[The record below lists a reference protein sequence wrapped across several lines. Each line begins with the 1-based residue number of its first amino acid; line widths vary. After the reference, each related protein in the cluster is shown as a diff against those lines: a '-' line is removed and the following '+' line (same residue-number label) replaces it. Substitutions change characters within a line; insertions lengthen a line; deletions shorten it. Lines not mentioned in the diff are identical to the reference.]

1 MNRIRF
7 TDALIADGH
16 QHCPSATRQKK
27 KANIRK
33 PRFRRMQ
40 NLAPGGFL
48 CDQVFLI
55 FGFFEHREAIQPQS
69 RVCLGGHGRAFKR
82 S

>member
-16 QHCPSATRQKK
+16 QQESATRQKK
-27 KANIRK
+27 GKSPETQIPSDAK
-33 PRFRRMQ
+33 FSTCW
-40 NLAPGGFL
+40 FL
-48 CDQVFLI
+48 CDQMFLI
-55 FGFFEHREAIQPQS
+55 FVFFEHREAIQPRS